1 MPQGPLITVIIP
13 TFNTGMER
21 LAETVDSVVKQTYS
35 NLEIIVSDDGGEK
48 PFSGLNTVLDD
59 PRVVWLKNSHQGV
72 AHTRNAAINIATG
85 DYIAFLDSGDW
96 WEADKIE
103 KQIDAFS
110 SDPEAVLVYTSAMTH
125 DPFGRTARLEGI
137 KHGALYRELLVGQ
150 PIVGSC
156 SAVMVPRHIMD
167 QVGGFYVDKDIPEDK
182 ELWLRISRLGKV
194 AFIPEFLVHLE
205 IGLTSRSADPV
216 GKMKPYQRFIE
227 MHTEEII
234 REGLEETAWSNYH
247 VSIADKFFSLGYFL
261 PGIKHIIL
269 ALSKKVTRAG
279 IVRMFAGFFALF
291 GPRAYSYTKHIY
303 RNRS

>member
-1 MPQGPLITVIIP
+1 VAGPLVSVIIP
-13 TFNTGMER
+13 TFNDAKER
-21 LAETVDSVVKQTYS
+21 LAATISSVLRQS
-35 NLEIIVSDDGGEK
+35 HEALEVIVSDDGSSH
-48 PFSGLNTVLDD
+48 PFAGLDKELRDD
-59 PRVVWLKNSHQGV
+59 RICWLKNEHWGV
-72 AHTRNAAINIATG
+72 ARTRNAAINVATG
-85 DYIAFLDSGDW
+85 DYVAFLDTGDW